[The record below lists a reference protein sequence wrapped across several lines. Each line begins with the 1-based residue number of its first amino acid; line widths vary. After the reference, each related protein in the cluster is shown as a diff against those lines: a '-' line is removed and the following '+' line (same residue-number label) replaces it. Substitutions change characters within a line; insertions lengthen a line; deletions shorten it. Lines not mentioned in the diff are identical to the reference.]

1 MDKKFNEF
9 KVVGRIVKGEFKIDK
24 KEPTER
30 GHVMISERDA
40 DMNNRQTRFNF
51 LHYEL
56 AEEVKSPERI
66 ALEEE
71 AIELGVSFRA
81 NIGDAKL
88 LEKINEAK

>member
-1 MDKKFNEF
+1 MDKRFNEF
-9 KVVGRIVKGEFKIDK
+9 TVVGRIVKGQFKIDK
-24 KEPTER
+24 KEPTAR
-30 GHVMISERDA
+30 GHVMISDRDA
-40 DMNNRQTRFNF
+40 DTNNRQTRFNF

-88 LEKINEAK
+88 QEKINEAK